1 MPDLITNAL
10 TIDVEDYF
18 HVSAFADRIAAR
30 DWSSYESRVEQNTRR
45 LLRLLDKHNVRATCF
60 VLGWVAE
67 QHPQLVRE
75 LADAGHEI
83 GCHSYWHR
91 LVYDLTPEEFRED
104 TARSRDVL
112 EEIIGDRVTLY
123 RAPSFSIT
131 NRSLWALDI
140 LADLGF
146 TMDSSV
152 YPIRHDRYGIPG
164 SNPHPH
170 IINTSAGK
178 LIEFP
183 GSICRVAGLNVP
195 ISGGGYFRLYPA
207 RVTSWLLQRTLQ
219 TTQQPFMFYIHPW
232 EVDPDQPRL
241 AGSFRS
247 RFRHYQNLAST
258 ERKLDWLL
266 PRFRFGTMSEAAN
279 ETTTNERPTIETT
292 PTGPVPVACWPS
304 HYPDSC

>member
-1 MPDLITNAL
+1 MLKLNAM

-30 DWSSYESRVEQNTRR
+30 DWPSYESRVEQNTLR
-45 LLRLLDKHNVRATCF
+45 LLRLLDKHDIRATCF
-60 VLGWVAE
+60 ILGWVAE
-67 QHPQLVRE
+67 RHPQLVRDI
-75 LADAGHEI
+75 AAAGHEI

-91 LVYDLTPEEFRED
+91 LVYDLTPDEFRED
-104 TARSRDVL
+104 TRQARDLLSDITG
-112 EEIIGDRVTLY
+112 EPVTLY

-131 NRSLWALDI
+131 ERSLWALDI
-140 LADLGF
+140 LGELGF
-146 TMDSSV
+146 EIDSSI

-164 SNPHPH
+164 SDPHPH
-170 IINTSAGK
+170 VRETAFGP

-183 GSICRVAGLNVP
+183 GSVCNILGAGIP

-207 RVTSWLLQRTLQ
+207 RVTSWLLKRTLR

-241 AGSFRS
+241 PCSYRS

-258 ERKLDWLL
+258 ARKLDWLL
-266 PRFRFGTMSEAAN
+266 PRFRFGTMSEALRQHN
-279 ETTTNERPTIETT
+279 PLRDRT
-292 PTGPVPVACWPS
+292 PVLIP
-304 HYPDSC
+304 

>member
-1 MPDLITNAL
+1 MLKLNAM

-30 DWSSYESRVEQNTRR
+30 DWPSYESRVEQNTLR
-45 LLRLLDKHNVRATCF
+45 LLRLLDKHDVRATCF
-60 VLGWVAE
+60 ILGWVAE
-67 QHPQLVRE
+67 RHPQLVRDI
-75 LADAGHEI
+75 AAAGHEI

-91 LVYDLTPEEFRED
+91 LVYDLTPDEFRED
-104 TARSRDVL
+104 TRQARDLLSDITG
-112 EEIIGDRVTLY
+112 EPVTLY

-131 NRSLWALDI
+131 ERSLWALDI
-140 LADLGF
+140 LGELGF
-146 TMDSSV
+146 EIDSSV

-164 SNPHPH
+164 SDPHPH
-170 IINTSAGK
+170 VRETACGP

-183 GSICRVAGLNVP
+183 GSVCNMFGASIP

-207 RVTSWLLQRTLQ
+207 RVTSWLLERALR

-241 AGSFRS
+241 PCSLRS

-258 ERKLDWLL
+258 ERKLNWLL
-266 PRFRFGTMSEAAN
+266 PRFKFGTMSNSLECCGS
-279 ETTTNERPTIETT
+279 TQ
-292 PTGPVPVACWPS
+292 PS
-304 HYPDSC
+304 IKNQMISRLQKIDVTQADFLHQ